1 MRTEITKV
9 KTRGKAKSYTWY
21 NERSKKHVPID
32 PDKSATYKQLNFV
45 ANRHF
50 DINATGPKDKP
61 VYKHT
66 NDTIVSQ
73 TTWNEKRG
81 LVAVLY
87 DQLKNGTGVSALDIY
102 KWSEA
107 KKVPAKFVKM
117 IDVKAAKKT
126 KAKKSKGA
134 TTELPSAKSMIDA
147 LKALGLDVVKA
158 SK

>member
-1 MRTEITKV
+1 MRTEINKV

-32 PDKSATYKQLNFV
+32 PDKSATYNQLNFV

-107 KKVPAKFVKM
+107 KKVPAKFVRL
-117 IDVKAAKKT
+117 IAVKPVKKA

-134 TTELPSAKSMIDA
+134 TTELPSAKRMIDA
-147 LKALGLDVVKA
+147 LKALGMDVVK

>member
-1 MRTEITKV
+1 MRKETTKV
-9 KTRGKAKSYTWY
+9 KTKGKAKSYTWY
-21 NERSKKHVPID
+21 NERSKKHVAID
-32 PDKSATYKQLNFV
+32 PDKSATYNQLNFV

-73 TTWNEKRG
+73 ATWNEKRG

-87 DQLKNGTGVSALDIY
+87 DQLKNGDGVSALDIY

-107 KKVPAKFVKM
+107 KKVPAKFVKL
-117 IDVKAAKKT
+117 IEVKPVKKAKT
-126 KAKKSKGA
+126 KKSKKA
-134 TTELPSAKSMIDA
+134 SAEIPSPKSMIAA
-147 LKALGLDVVKA
+147 LKALGMDVVKA

>member
-32 PDKSATYKQLNFV
+32 PDKSATYNQLNFV

-107 KKVPAKFVKM
+107 KKVPAKFVRL
-117 IDVKAAKKT
+117 IEVKPVKKA

-134 TTELPSAKSMIDA
+134 TTELPSAKRMIDA
-147 LKALGLDVVKA
+147 LKALGMDVVK

>member
-32 PDKSATYKQLNFV
+32 PDKSATYNQLNFV

-107 KKVPAKFVKM
+107 KKVPAKFVRL
-117 IDVKAAKKT
+117 IAVKPVKKA

-134 TTELPSAKSMIDA
+134 TTELPSAKRMIDA
-147 LKALGLDVVKA
+147 LKALGMDVVK